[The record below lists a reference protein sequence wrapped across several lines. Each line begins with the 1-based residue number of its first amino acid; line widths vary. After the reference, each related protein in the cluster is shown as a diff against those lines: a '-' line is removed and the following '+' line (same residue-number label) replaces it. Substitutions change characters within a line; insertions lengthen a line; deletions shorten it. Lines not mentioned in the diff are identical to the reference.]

1 MYERIL
7 APLLLGI
14 AACASHPMVQSTH
27 PAAPAL
33 RASSVQPAVFESSD
47 PNPGRLCHV
56 GTKDC
61 MTPSEMSTGS
71 CMLSTGRCKG
81 EGRLQYASATQRLLL
96 ESPVT
101 SGALPEIVLSVER

>member
-1 MYERIL
+1 MYAKIF
-7 APLLLGI
+7 APLLLGM
-14 AACASHPMVQSTH
+14 AACASHPIESTH
-27 PAAPAL
+27 PAMPAL
-33 RASSVQPAVFESSD
+33 RASAPQPAVLESGD

-61 MTPSEMSTGS
+61 MTPSEMSTGI

-81 EGRLQYASATQRLLL
+81 DGHLQYAGAAQRLLL

-101 SGALPEIVLSVER
+101 GGAIPEVVVPGKR